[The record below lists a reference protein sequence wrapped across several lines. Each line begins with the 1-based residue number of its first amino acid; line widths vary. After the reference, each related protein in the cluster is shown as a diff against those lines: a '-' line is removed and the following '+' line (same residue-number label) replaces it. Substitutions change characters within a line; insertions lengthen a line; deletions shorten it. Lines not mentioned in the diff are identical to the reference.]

1 MGMQL
6 HQLRYVVSV
15 ADERSFTKAA
25 AGLLVAQPSVSAA
38 VRALERELGVELFH
52 RSGGHVTLSPAGEA
66 FLPWAR
72 QVLADCDAGV
82 AAVGD
87 LLGLQRGRLSLG
99 ATPSIT
105 TDLLPPVLADFHR
118 RYPKVDVSLREG
130 GSRRLVDSLERGD
143 IELAVVILPVEKAW
157 VRAEPLVNEQ
167 LVRALP
173 TGHPLTGRDRAS
185 VHDLAELPLVMFR
198 DGYDLRETTLAM
210 CRRAG
215 FQPPFAVEGLEMD
228 GVLACCAAGVGRQ
241 PGRAAADGAVR
252 GVGLPPDHRAGL
264 PRRPG
269 PVAGG
274 QGVRGHPG
282 ADPGR
287 PGDLDR
293 PDDPGR
299 PGAAALT
306 GSAAPTAGLSS
317 PEQP

>member
-1 MGMQL
+1 MQL

-52 RSGGHVTLSPAGEA
+52 RSGGHVILSPAGEA

-143 IELAVVILPVEKAW
+143 LELAVVILPVEKAW

-167 LVRALP
+167 LVLALP
-173 TGHPLTGRDRAS
+173 PGHPLTGRDRAS

-228 GVLACCAAGVGRQ
+228 GVLACCAAGVGAAVVPASVGSQ
-241 PGRAAADGAVR
+241 GGRLQTVPFVESDFRRTIGLASRADRARSQAAKAFVDILGPTLA
-252 GVGLPPDHRAGL
+252 
-264 PRRPG
+264 G
-269 PVAGG
+269 PVT
-274 QGVRGHPG
+274 
-282 ADPGR
+282 
-287 PGDLDR
+287 
-293 PDDPGR
+293 
-299 PGAAALT
+299 LT
-306 GSAAPTAGLSS
+306 GPMTLAGPAP
-317 PEQP
+317 PR

>member
-143 IELAVVILPVEKAW
+143 LELAVVILPVEKAW

-167 LVRALP
+167 LVLALP

-228 GVLACCAAGVGRQ
+228 GVLACCAAGVGAAVVPASVGSQ
-241 PGRAAADGAVR
+241 GGRLQTVPFVESDFRRTIGLASRADRARSQAAKAFVDILGPTLA
-252 GVGLPPDHRAGL
+252 
-264 PRRPG
+264 G
-269 PVAGG
+269 PVT
-274 QGVRGHPG
+274 
-282 ADPGR
+282 
-287 PGDLDR
+287 
-293 PDDPGR
+293 
-299 PGAAALT
+299 LT
-306 GSAAPTAGLSS
+306 GPMTLAGPAP
-317 PEQP
+317 PR

>member
-25 AGLLVAQPSVSAA
+25 ARLLVAQPSVSAA

-52 RSGGHVTLSPAGEA
+52 RSGGHVILSPAGEA

-143 IELAVVILPVEKAW
+143 LELAVVILPVEKAW

-167 LVRALP
+167 LVLALP

-228 GVLACCAAGVGRQ
+228 GVLACCAAGVGAAVVPASVGSQ
-241 PGRAAADGAVR
+241 GGRLQTVPFVESDFRRTIGLASRADRARSQAAKAFVDILGPTLA
-252 GVGLPPDHRAGL
+252 
-264 PRRPG
+264 G
-269 PVAGG
+269 PVT
-274 QGVRGHPG
+274 
-282 ADPGR
+282 
-287 PGDLDR
+287 
-293 PDDPGR
+293 
-299 PGAAALT
+299 LT
-306 GSAAPTAGLSS
+306 GPMTLAGPAP
-317 PEQP
+317 PR